1 MHIVIWTYVLFMNVL
16 FYFKTILNIDLRF
29 DKNLRN
35 IITWFQATT
44 YVYVVTDLR
53 LTITVRNNM
62 ENNRLYVR
70 KIPLQ
75 RSLDE
80 SRF

>member
-1 MHIVIWTYVLFMNVL
+1 MHIIIWTDVLFMNVL
-16 FYFKTILNIDLRF
+16 FYFKTILNIDLRI

-35 IITWFQATT
+35 IITWFQAMT

-53 LTITVRNNM
+53 LPITVRNNM
-62 ENNRLYVR
+62 ENNRLYAR
-70 KIPLQ
+70 KIQLQ

>member
-1 MHIVIWTYVLFMNVL
+1 MHIIIWTYVLFMNVL

-29 DKNLRN
+29 DKNFRN

-62 ENNRLYVR
+62 ENNRLYAR
-70 KIPLQ
+70 KIQLQ
-75 RSLDE
+75 RFLDE